1 MADSLD
7 AGFRASLFGKKPKVK
22 KGKQERAGDTPEA
35 REARIQL
42 YMSRAN
48 VDVSAERATPRKGLN
63 GRPLSIFTGEEY
75 TEEELRVEGD
85 VNDDE

>member
-7 AGFRASLFGKKPKVK
+7 AGFRASMFGKKPKVK
-22 KGKQERAGDTPEA
+22 KGKQERAGDSPAE

-48 VDVSAERATPRKGLN
+48 VDVTKREATPRRGEN

-75 TEEELRVEGD
+75 SVEEMRVEDD
-85 VNDDE
+85 VNE